1 MRIAFLGS
9 GAFGLPTLGAILA
22 SGDHEVVLVVSQP
35 DRPAGR
41 GLKERPTPVA
51 EFAIARGLPLRR
63 PVDVNAPAE
72 VAAIDAAAPA
82 ALVIVAFGQKIAP
95 AVLGGRFAI
104 NLHGSLLPRWR
115 GAAPIQRAIEAGD
128 AETGVCVISIAER
141 MDAGL
146 VYRAASTPIDP
157 LETAAEL
164 HDRLAALGPSVV
176 LPTLEDFRLGRLV
189 PAAQE
194 ESLVTRARKIGRAD
208 TRVDPAAM
216 SAAEIR
222 RKTHAFGPKPGCEV
236 RIGAVRVK
244 LLRVR
249 DLAGGHGA
257 PGGLAADG
265 SIACREGSLLP
276 IEVQPAGG
284 RPMRWEE
291 FLRGAR
297 VAAGTPVEPMADGGT
312 G

>member
-9 GAFGLPTLGAILA
+9 GAFGLPTLEALLA
-22 SGDHEVVLVVSQP
+22 SGDHEVALVVSQP

-41 GLKERPTPVA
+41 GLKDRPTPVA
-51 EFAIARGLPLRR
+51 EVAIARGLPLRR
-63 PVDVNAPAE
+63 PADVNRVEE
-72 VAAIDAAAPA
+72 VAAIDAARPD
-82 ALVIVAFGQKIAP
+82 ALVIVAFGQKISP
-95 AVLGGRFAI
+95 AVLGSRFAI

-141 MDAGL
+141 MDAGV
-146 VYRAASTPIDP
+146 VYRSAATPIDR
-157 LETAAEL
+157 LETAEEL

-176 LPTLEDFRLGRLV
+176 LPTLEDFRRGTLA
-189 PAAQE
+189 PHIQDE
-194 ESLVTRARKIGRAD
+194 PLVTRARKIGRGD
-208 TRVDPAAM
+208 TRVDPASM
-216 SAAEIR
+216 SAEAIR
-222 RKTHAFGPKPGCEV
+222 RKVHAFAPKPGCEV

-249 DLAGGHGA
+249 EGSAASGSAGTLAE
-257 PGGLAADG
+257 DG
-265 SIACREGSLLP
+265 SIACAAGSLVP

-297 VAAGTPVEPMADGGT
+297 AAAGTPVEPMAGESS
-312 G
+312 

>member
-9 GAFGLPTLGAILA
+9 GAFGLPTLEALLA
-22 SGDHEVVLVVSQP
+22 SGHEVVLVVSQP

-41 GLKERPTPVA
+41 GLKDRPTPVA
-51 EFAIARGLPLRR
+51 ERALARGLPLRR
-63 PVDVNAPAE
+63 PEDVNRPEE
-72 VAAIDAAAPA
+72 VSAIDAVGPD
-82 ALVIVAFGQKIAP
+82 ALVIVAFGQKISP
-95 AVLGGRFAI
+95 AVLGSRFAI

-141 MDAGL
+141 MDAGV
-146 VYRAASTPIDP
+146 VYRAAATPIGP
-157 LETAAEL
+157 LETAPEL
-164 HDRLAALGPSVV
+164 HDRLAALGPAVV
-176 LPTLEDFRLGRLV
+176 LPTLEDVRRGTLAPTV
-189 PAAQE
+189 QD
-194 ESLVTRARKIGRAD
+194 ESLVTRARKIGRDD
-208 TRVDPAAM
+208 TRIDPASM
-216 SAAEIR
+216 SAEAIR
-222 RKTHAFGPKPGCEV
+222 RKVHAFAPKPGCEV

-249 DLAGGHGA
+249 DSATACGPAGT
-257 PGGLAADG
+257 LAADG
-265 SIACREGSLLP
+265 SIACAAGSLVP

-297 VAAGTPVEPMADGGT
+297 VAAGTPVEPMAT
-312 G
+312 EAS

>member
-1 MRIAFLGS
+1 MRIGFLGS
-9 GAFGLPTLGAILA
+9 GAFGLPTLEALLA
-22 SGDHEVVLVVSQP
+22 AGDHEVAIVVSQP

-41 GLKERPTPVA
+41 GLKERPTPIA
-51 EFAIARGLPLRR
+51 EFALARGLPLRR
-63 PVDVNAPAE
+63 PSDVNAPAE
-72 VAAIDAAAPA
+72 VAAIEAAGPE

-95 AVLGGRFAI
+95 AVLGTRFAI

-141 MDAGL
+141 MDAG
-146 VYRAASTPIDP
+146 VVHRAASTPIDP

-176 LPTLEDFRLGRLV
+176 LPTLEDFRLGRLAPSV
-189 PAAQE
+189 QD

-208 TRVDPAAM
+208 TRVDPAEL

-236 RIGAVRVK
+236 SIGPSRVK

-249 DLAGGHGA
+249 EDGEARGV
-257 PGGLAADG
+257 PGTLGTDG
-265 SIACREGSLLP
+265 SIACREGSLVP

-297 VAAGTPVEPMADGGT
+297 VAAGTRVEPMAAEGG

>member
-9 GAFGLPTLGAILA
+9 GAFGLPTLEALLA
-22 SGDHEVVLVVSQP
+22 SGEEVALVVSQP

-51 EFAIARGLPLRR
+51 EFALARGLPLRR
-63 PVDVNAPAE
+63 PADVNRAEE
-72 VAAIDAAAPA
+72 VAAIDAARPD
-82 ALVIVAFGQKIAP
+82 ALVIVAFGQKISP
-95 AVLGGRFAI
+95 AVLGSRFAI

-141 MDAGL
+141 MDAGV
-146 VYRAASTPIDP
+146 VYRSAATPIDR

-176 LPTLEDFRLGRLV
+176 LPALADFRRGTLGPQV
-189 PAAQE
+189 QD
-194 ESLVTRARKIGRAD
+194 ESLVTRARKIGRDD
-208 TRVDPAAM
+208 TRVDPASM
-216 SAAEIR
+216 TAEAIR
-222 RKTHAFGPKPGCEV
+222 RKTHAFAPKPGCEV
-236 RIGAVRVK
+236 RIGAARVK

-249 DLAGGHGA
+249 DEAAASGAAGT
-257 PGGLAADG
+257 LAADG
-265 SIACREGSLLP
+265 SIACAAGSLVP

-297 VAAGTPVEPMADGGT
+297 AAAGTPVEPMAGESS
-312 G
+312 

>member
-1 MRIAFLGS
+1 MRVAFLGS
-9 GAFGLPTLGAILA
+9 GAFGLPTLESLLGA
-22 SGDHEVVLVVSQP
+22 GGHEVVLVVSQP

-51 EFAIARGLPLRR
+51 EFALARGLPLRR
-63 PVDVNAPAE
+63 PDDVNRPDE
-72 VAAIDAAAPA
+72 VAAIDAARPE

-95 AVLGGRFAI
+95 AVLGSRFAI

-141 MDAGL
+141 MDAGV
-146 VYRAASTPIDP
+146 VYRSAATPIDP

-176 LPTLEDFRLGRLV
+176 LPTLEDFRRGTLAPQV
-189 PAAQE
+189 QD
-194 ESLVTRARKIGRAD
+194 ESLVTRARKIGRED
-208 TRVDPAAM
+208 TRVDPASM
-216 SAAEIR
+216 PAAAIR
-222 RKTHAFGPKPGCEV
+222 RKVHAFAPKPGCEV
-236 RIGAVRVK
+236 RIGAARVK

-249 DLAGGHGA
+249 DEPAAAGP
-257 PGGLAADG
+257 PGMLAADG
-265 SIACREGSLLP
+265 SVACSTGSLRP
-276 IEVQPAGG
+276 VEVQPAGG

-297 VAAGTPVEPMADGGT
+297 AAAGTRVEPMAGEAS
-312 G
+312 